1 VLDRARNRGY
11 AFVHERGQDFAAG
24 IWVVDPASM
33 LDLAHEQLREV
44 ETAPARGGVLR
55 RRSHRRR
62 GAPRRSGRGRA
73 APGAG
78 SRPARRGDPIIML
91 TGPIPATRKLLQPT
105 GLRMEDI
112 DLVEINEAFA
122 SVVLAWEKELSPDME
137 RVNVNGGAIALGHP
151 VGSTG
156 ARLITTIVHELER
169 REAEIGLVTMCCGG
183 ALGTGTVL

>member
-1 VLDRARNRGY
+1 
-11 AFVHERGQDFAAG
+11 
-24 IWVVDPASM
+24 
-33 LDLAHEQLREV
+33 
-44 ETAPARGGVLR
+44 
-55 RRSHRRR
+55 
-62 GAPRRSGRGRA
+62 
-73 APGAG
+73 
-78 SRPARRGDPIIML
+78 ML